1 MIRVLASTLL
11 ALAGAGPVWSQSP
24 IGLVTGRVEHALT
37 RLPVADAV
45 IEVVGTGRR
54 ARSLP
59 SGRFR
64 VDSVPVGAQAI
75 RVVAIGFEPVILAEV
90 MVGAGRPVV
99 LAIAL
104 RPRPLQL
111 EALTVEAQPLFRPGV
126 RGAPGAAILGQE
138 EARRAP
144 GVQEDVLR
152 AVALLP
158 GVGVTSAGRND
169 LLVRGGAPFENLFV
183 VDGIEVPNLNHF
195 GSQGSTGGPL
205 TLIDV
210 EFVQEAAFS
219 AGGFG
224 ARHGDRTSS
233 LTAITLRDGN
243 QERLAGGVTLSATG
257 VGGSL
262 EGPFG
267 RDGSFFVGLRRSYL
281 DLVFR
286 AAGFSFIP
294 AYWDLQAKA
303 TRRLDDRNTVSLL
316 LIGALD
322 DLTFNNE
329 TADNRYDNR
338 RIPSL
343 RQRQY
348 VSGVTWR
355 RAGERGVA
363 TATLS
368 RTFTRFR
375 TAQNDTATPPAPIF
389 RNASRE
395 GETSLRL
402 EWVRTLGERSTV
414 TVGSLSRHAGRLEYD
429 LLLPGDLRRDAQGIP
444 RPLERDTAFST
455 FRQAGYIEADL
466 VLPSGARL
474 MPGGRLDYY
483 PFLGRAVRLAPRL
496 RIEIPAGQATLLTA
510 SAGRYW
516 QAPSTI
522 WLAGDASNTGLVPL
536 RADVIVAGVRRQLR
550 PDLRLQAEVYAKWY
564 GDYPAR
570 VFRPQAV
577 LAPSGF
583 EDVTTDIPFGLEPL
597 VSEGSGR
604 TEGIEVLVQKR
615 SSDTPW
621 FGLAAVS
628 LSRARFSGLDGVER
642 AGSYDARAIGTLL
655 AGWRPNASWELSG
668 KFRLATGRPTTPFTT
683 DGPEAGSLDFSRYNA
698 GPRLPTF
705 HALDLR
711 VDRRWSFRG
720 SQLVGYL
727 DVQNVYGRSNV
738 SEFEWD
744 PRARR
749 VVANTSLGVF
759 PTIGVTFNF

>member
-1 MIRVLASTLL
+1 MIRHFAFAVL
-11 ALAGAGPVWSQSP
+11 ALAGAGPLLSQP
-24 IGLVTGRVEHALT
+24 PVGMVTGRVEHALT

-45 IEVVGTGRR
+45 IEVVGTGRVG
-54 ARSLP
+54 RSLP

-64 VDSVPVGAQAI
+64 VDSVPVGAHTI
-75 RVVAIGFEPVILAEV
+75 RVIAIGFEPMVMAEV

-99 LAIAL
+99 LSVAM

-111 EALTVEAQPLFRPGV
+111 EVITVAAQPLFRPGV
-126 RGAPGAAILGQE
+126 RGAPGAAVLGQE
-138 EARRAP
+138 ETRRAP

-233 LTAITLRDGN
+233 ITAITLRDGN

-257 VGGSL
+257 FGGSL
-262 EGPFG
+262 EGPLG
-267 RDGSFFVGLRRSYL
+267 EDGSYFLGLRRSYL

-294 AYWDLQAKA
+294 AYWDVQGKA

-348 VSGVTWR
+348 VSGITWR
-355 RAGERGVA
+355 RAGTGGV
-363 TATLS
+363 TTITLG
-368 RTFTRFR
+368 RTYTRFR
-375 TAQNDTATPPAPIF
+375 TAQNDTSTPPVPVF
-389 RNASRE
+389 QNASRE
-395 GETSLRL
+395 AETSLRL
-402 EWVRTLGERSTV
+402 EWVRTLGGRSTL
-414 TVGSLSRHAGRLEYD
+414 TLGSLSRYAGLLEYD
-429 LLLPGDLRRDAQGIP
+429 LRLPGTLRRDAEGTP
-444 RPLERDTAFST
+444 RPLERDTAFRA
-455 FRQAGYIEADL
+455 FRQAGYAEADL

-474 MPGGRLDYY
+474 IPGARLDYY
-483 PFLGRAVRLAPRL
+483 AFLGGAVRLSPRL
-496 RIEIPAGQATLLTA
+496 RVELPAGDATTVTA

-522 WLAGDASNTGLVPL
+522 WLAGDPSNQALTPL
-536 RADVIVAGVRRQLR
+536 RADVVVAGVRHQPR
-550 PDLRLQAEVYAKWY
+550 PDLRLQAEAYAKWY
-564 GDYPAR
+564 RNYPAR

-597 VSEGSGR
+597 VSAGVGR
-604 TEGIEVLVQKR
+604 TEGVEVLVQKR
-615 SSDTPW
+615 SSTAPW

-628 LSRARFSGLDGVER
+628 LSRSRFTGLDGVER
-642 AGSYDARAIGTLL
+642 PGSYDARWIGTLL

-668 KFRLATGRPTTPFTT
+668 KFRVATGRPTTPFHTE
-683 DGPEAGSLDFSRYNA
+683 GPEAGVLDFSRYNA

-720 SQLVGYL
+720 SQLVGYI
-727 DVQNVYGRSNV
+727 DVQNVYGRANV
-738 SEFEWD
+738 SEYEWD
-744 PRARR
+744 ARAGQLA
-749 VVANTSLGVF
+749 ANTSLGVF
-759 PTIGVTFNF
+759 PTIGVTFSF